1 MRPSALVVWPGL
13 FLSLVWALPPQP
25 GRTELCSYHSGN
37 KPFFRLPAHNN
48 HGQGGRSANKADF
61 VDCRGVALLE
71 PFHSSAY
78 SRPQHCSRCRW
89 VPLPLPG
96 AGAVAGAG
104 ASAAP
109 GASCRVLFCHFCTLP
124 ATGARAAANA
134 GAGAGAGA
142 GGAGASAIVV
152 AAVAVCACAGG
163 ILCFTSKAFIA
174 LRCAS
179 MKA

>member
-78 SRPQHCSRCRW
+78 SRPQHRSRCRRVPLPRPGAVVSIPW
-89 VPLPLPG
+89 LWVVPLPLLALVP
-96 AGAVAGAG
+96 AGLPPVWEVAQ
-104 ASAAP
+104 
-109 GASCRVLFCHFCTLP
+109 RL
-124 ATGARAAANA
+124 
-134 GAGAGAGA
+134 
-142 GGAGASAIVV
+142 
-152 AAVAVCACAGG
+152 
-163 ILCFTSKAFIA
+163 
-174 LRCAS
+174 
-179 MKA
+179 